1 MSLLSPNEDYHLTK
15 AGLCHVCHKPIEM
28 SDVAI
33 SHDGHVGLVNSTFSA
48 EGHGQIVLH
57 TECATVLA
65 MRLIHDA
72 MKCRECT
79 EQTPTR
85 AIELLRRKAKP

>member
-1 MSLLSPNEDYHLTK
+1 MSLLSPNEEFHLNK
-15 AGLCHVCHKPIEM
+15 AGNCHVCSKPVEM

-33 SHDGHVGLVNSTFSA
+33 SHDGHVGLVNNQFA
-48 EGHGQIVLH
+48 VEGYGQIVLH

-72 MKCRECT
+72 MKCRERT

-85 AIELLRRKAKP
+85 AVELLRRKAKP